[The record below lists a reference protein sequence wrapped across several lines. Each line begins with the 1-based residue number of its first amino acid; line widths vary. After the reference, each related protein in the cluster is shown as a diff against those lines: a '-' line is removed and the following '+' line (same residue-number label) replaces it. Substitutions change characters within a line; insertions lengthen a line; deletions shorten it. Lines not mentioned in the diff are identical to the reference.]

1 MTWRVI
7 VGTLSLMI
15 TMIALGFVAVT
26 EQDRMASFTTAYAS
40 RQIEYGGA
48 LFENYCATCHG
59 PEGQGSGRAPA
70 LNAIDLFDGE
80 RLKNI
85 GWAGTTADFIRA
97 TISSGRPRISAS
109 FNANSYPQRMPT
121 WSSDFGGPLRKD
133 QIDALVA
140 FVMNWGP
147 AYANITPEP
156 TPTIVPV
163 GTDINAKLPPSN
175 ANNGKALVQQKGCT
189 ACHTGTSLIGPA
201 WLAAQS
207 TENKGVG
214 THATER
220 YKDPGYKSKAT
231 SPEQYL
237 HESIVQPS
245 AYIVPGGDYTNPA
258 DGTSKMPAIY
268 GNTLDA
274 QNLADII
281 AYLLTLK

>member
-26 EQDRMASFTTAYAS
+26 EQDRMASFTTAYQS

-59 PEGQGSGRAPA
+59 LEGQGSSRAPA

-80 RLKNI
+80 RLKKI
-85 GWAGTTADFIRA
+85 GWAGTPADFVRA
-97 TISSGRPRISAS
+97 TIASGRPRISES

-163 GTDINAKLPPSN
+163 GTDINAKLPTGN
-175 ANNGKALVQQKGCT
+175 AVNGKALTEKVGCV
-189 ACHTGTSLIGPA
+189 ACHTGQTLIGPA

-207 TENKGVG
+207 TDNKGVG
-214 THATER
+214 AHAADR
-220 YKDPGYKSKAT
+220 YQDASYTGKAI

-245 AYIVPGGDYTNPA
+245 AFIVPGGDYKNA